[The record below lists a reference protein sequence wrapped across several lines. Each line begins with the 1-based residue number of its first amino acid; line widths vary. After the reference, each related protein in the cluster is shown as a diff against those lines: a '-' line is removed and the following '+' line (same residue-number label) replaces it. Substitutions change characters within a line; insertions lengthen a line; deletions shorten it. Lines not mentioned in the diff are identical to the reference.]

1 MSDFIN
7 VSLGASSNAS
17 FSLAAYNNGR
27 EDPNLY
33 FKIRNTSGFTIQ
45 PQETVRALIVP
56 KSDGMTALEAS
67 GLLADPN
74 STNDVS
80 RGIYY
85 SRYYNDQNQEK
96 TLTDMPLIR
105 LDGYTYENVEF
116 ELYWLQSLA
125 DGVIFDSDTAGVYS
139 FPHNIQPQEVRV
151 GLQLIDNNTTMR
163 YTLNFSEFNNIGDAN
178 YAGNNLPYLLSIL
191 YRYDPYRTGV
201 VSGVV
206 DGSTILFSGAFDWE
220 PLPSGSNSGL
230 VIDLPFYDTRAQY
243 DGTPAQYSILLNNN
257 CADPTITGSY
267 PFVLSLNQQD
277 LADQQLIDLDTYITT
292 NIIPDN
298 IRRVGEVPVD
308 EGTITRKRLSI
319 GINDIAIRQNTYRR
333 KGVYVSKPYTTDF
346 SIYTFSLKVDEFIP
360 DYPEVN
366 PYDTVKY
373 FIEFNSRPWEPISPI
388 HRQNELNNDG
398 MLLPKLFV
406 FDKGPEDALDLENI
420 KYLDYG
426 ASINMFRVKIV
437 FDLSNVPQ
445 TQFIAPE
452 IRDYT
457 CILFDKTQLLE
468 L

>member
-17 FSLAAYNNGR
+17 LSLVAYNNGR
-27 EDPNLY
+27 EDPDLY
-33 FKIRNTSGFTIQ
+33 FKVRNTTGFTIQ
-45 PQETVRALIVP
+45 PQETIRALIVP
-56 KSDGMTALEAS
+56 KSDGMSAVEAS

-74 STNDVS
+74 STKDIS

-85 SRYYNDQNQEK
+85 TRYYNEENQEK
-96 TLTDMPLIR
+96 TLTEMPLIR
-105 LDGYTYENVEF
+105 LEDYEYENVEF
-116 ELYWLQSLA
+116 DLYWLQTLN

-139 FPHNIQPQEVRV
+139 FPHNIQPQEVRL

-163 YTLNFSEFNNIGDAN
+163 YTLNFSEFNNVGDAN
-178 YAGNNLPYLLSIL
+178 YAGDNQPYLLSIS
-191 YRYDPYRTGV
+191 YRYDPYNVGV

-206 DGSTILFSGAFDWE
+206 DGSTILFSGRYDWE

-243 DGTPAQYSILLNNN
+243 DGTPAQYFILLNNN
-257 CADPTITGSY
+257 CADPVITGSY
-267 PFVLSLNQQD
+267 PFFLPLNQQE

-292 NIIPDN
+292 NIDPEK
-298 IRRVGEVPVD
+298 IRRAGEVQVD
-308 EGTITRKRLSI
+308 RGVIDRKRLSI

-346 SIYTFSLKVDEFIP
+346 SIYTFSLKVEEFIP
-360 DYPEVN
+360 DYPDIN

-373 FIEFNSRPWEPISPI
+373 FIEFNSRPWEPISPV
-388 HRQNELNNDG
+388 HRQMEMDANRK
-398 MLLPKLFV
+398 LLPKLFV
-406 FDKGPEDALDLENI
+406 FDKGPEDALDLENV

-426 ASINMFRVKIV
+426 ASVNIFRVKIV
-437 FDLSNVPQ
+437 FDLSNVAQ

-452 IRDYT
+452 IRDYE